1 MELDN
6 KNTLS
11 EVEVVAVKLNDNWQS
26 SYAAPTQFTNTS
38 RNAHAH
44 WKLTNP

>member
-26 SYAAPTQFTNTS
+26 SYAAPTQFTNTN

-44 WKLTNP
+44 